1 MSGGPLLGGLPKMKG
16 SSGRSSSR
24 SSSHRHIQGEIVAPV
39 YRTRDFDLFT
49 SAAASRRSKA
59 ISRLKGN

>member
-16 SSGRSSSR
+16 SSGR